1 MVLDKIDQQ
10 QLPCFNLSQKV
21 STFLDNKL
29 SALGI
34 FVDLRKA
41 FDTIDHGILLKKVE
55 YMGVRGIALKWV
67 ASYLNN
73 RKQYVSFLNENSSYA
88 DVVCGV
94 PQGSI
99 LGPLLFILY
108 INDMRVLPVAVTG
121 SPNLLL
127 HFTIFH

>member
-1 MVLDKIDQQ
+1 MFD
-10 QLPCFNLSQKV
+10 LSQKV

-41 FDTIDHGILLKKVE
+41 FDTIDHSILLKKVE

-73 RKQYVSFLNENSSYA
+73 RRQYVSFLSEHSSYA

-108 INDMRVLPVAVTG
+108 INDIC
-121 SPNLLL
+121 NIII
-127 HFTIFH
+127 TIIIMVIFKCYFSGELIALS

>member
-1 MVLDKIDQQ
+1 MDDNQYGFRQNRSITIALSD
-10 QLPCFNLSQKV
+10 LSQKV

-41 FDTIDHGILLKKVE
+41 FDTIDHCILLKKVE
-55 YMGVRGIALKWV
+55 YMDVRGIALKWV

-88 DVVCGV
+88 DVV
-94 PQGSI
+94 
-99 LGPLLFILY
+99 
-108 INDMRVLPVAVTG
+108 
-121 SPNLLL
+121 
-127 HFTIFH
+127 

>member
-1 MVLDKIDQQ
+1 MNDNQYGFRCNRSTTIALFD
-10 QLPCFNLSQKV
+10 LPEKV

-34 FVDLRKA
+34 FVDLMKA
-41 FDTIDHGILLKKVE
+41 FDTIDHGILLRKVE
-55 YMGVRGIALKWV
+55 YMDVRGIALKWV
-67 ASYLNN
+67 ASCINN
-73 RKQYVSFLNENSSYA
+73 RKQYVSLLTENSLYA

-108 INDMRVLPVAVTG
+108 VNDIC
-121 SPNLLL
+121 
-127 HFTIFH
+127 FI